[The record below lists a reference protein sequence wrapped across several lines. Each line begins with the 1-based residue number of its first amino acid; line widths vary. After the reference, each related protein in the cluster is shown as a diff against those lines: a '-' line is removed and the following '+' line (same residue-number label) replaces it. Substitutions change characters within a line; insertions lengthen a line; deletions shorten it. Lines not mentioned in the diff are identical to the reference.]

1 MHTIIAASATPA
13 QPRAA
18 RRYGLILYFVTAYA
32 WTWLF
37 QMLSALMVRHT
48 INLPLS
54 GELVETIG
62 LLGPALAALGV
73 TAYESG
79 GAGLRALLGQLLRWR
94 VRPIW
99 YAVALGGP
107 LLLTLAIAVL
117 YRATG
122 GVLPASVPLPLPL
135 PLLLL
140 LFFVYVGLFH
150 GGLDEE
156 LGWRGYALPRL
167 QQRYGAL
174 TASLILGVIWAG
186 WHLPA
191 WLLPDSTQA
200 GLSFSVFLVSVVA
213 TSIIFTWL
221 YDSTGGSLLLI
232 IVLHTVFDICTTG
245 PWAAAL
251 LAMHAAGHGIDPLLI
266 IMVLEVM
273 LALSVVLLTNPRTLT
288 GKRGGT

>member
-1 MHTIIAASATPA
+1 MQTITASSVTTA

-18 RRYGLILYFVTAYA
+18 RRYGLILFFVVAYA

-37 QMLSALMVRHT
+37 QMLSALMARHT
-48 INLPLS
+48 ISLPLP
-54 GELVETIG
+54 GELIETIG
-62 LLGPALAALGV
+62 LLGPALTALGV

-79 GAGLRALLGQLLRWR
+79 GAGVRALLAQLLRWR

-107 LLLTLAIAVL
+107 ILLTLAIAVI

-167 QQRYGAL
+167 QTRYGAL
-174 TASLILGVIWAG
+174 TASVILGVFWG
-186 WHLPA
+186 CWHLPA
-191 WLLPDSTQA
+191 WLLPGSTQA
-200 GLSFSVFLVSVVA
+200 GLSFPVFLVSVVA
-213 TSIIFTWL
+213 TSVIFTWL
-221 YDSTGGSLLLI
+221 YNSTGGSLLLI
-232 IVLHTVFDICTTG
+232 VVLHTIFDICTTG
-245 PWAAAL
+245 PWAGAL
-251 LAMHAAGHGIDPLLI
+251 MATHAAGHGIDPLLI
-266 IMVLEVM
+266 MTMLEVV
-273 LALSVVLLTNPRTLT
+273 LALSIILLTNPRTLT
-288 GKRGGT
+288 FRRNGT

>member
-1 MHTIIAASATPA
+1 MHTITATSATTA
-13 QPRAA
+13 QPRTV
-18 RRYGLILYFVTAYA
+18 RRYGLILYFVAAYA

-37 QMLSALMVRHT
+37 QLLSALMARHT
-48 INLPLS
+48 INLPLP
-54 GELVETIG
+54 GELIETIG
-62 LLGPALAALGV
+62 FLGPALAALGV

-122 GVLPASVPLPLPL
+122 GLLPASVPLPLPL

-167 QQRYGAL
+167 QARYGAL
-174 TASLILGVIWAG
+174 TASLILGLFWAC

-191 WLLPDSTQA
+191 WFLPDSTQA
-200 GLSFSVFLVSVVA
+200 GLSFPVFLVSVVA
-213 TSIIFTWL
+213 TSIIYTWL
-221 YDSTGGSLLLI
+221 YNSTGGSLLLI

-251 LAMHAAGHGIDPLLI
+251 MATHAAGHGIDPLLI
-266 IMVLEVM
+266 LMVLEVV
-273 LALSVVLLTNPRTLT
+273 LALSILLLTNPSTLT
-288 GKRGGT
+288 RRLSGT